1 MECYKDETAGE
12 SFPECTHR
20 RADAVVKTILIVDDE
35 PMIREF
41 IGLYFKVDG
50 FVVYEA
56 DSGEAAINCFMQKQ
70 IDLVLLDILMPGE
83 DGIAVCSRLRS
94 ISNVP
99 IVFLTALQQD
109 LKALEAY
116 QAGCDAYIVK
126 DADPKLIV
134 AQVKRI
140 FERMVPQTRTI
151 QIAGLSINNDTAEVF
166 ADGIKLNLTHR
177 EFQILLLLAQHPKKV
192 FSREY
197 ILSSVWGYDD
207 TSDTRVIDT
216 HIKNLRKKLGSQGKL
231 ITTVFSMG
239 YKLDC

>member
-1 MECYKDETAGE
+1 M
-12 SFPECTHR
+12 
-20 RADAVVKTILIVDDE
+20 VVKTILIVDDE

-50 FVVYEA
+50 FAVYEA
-56 DSGEAAINCFMQKQ
+56 DSGAAAVASFQENQ

-83 DGIAVCSRLRS
+83 DGIAVCRKLRD
-94 ISNVP
+94 ISDVP

-109 LKALEAY
+109 LRALEAY
-116 QAGCDAYIVK
+116 QAGCDDYIVK

-134 AQVKRI
+134 AKVKRI
-140 FERMVPQTRTI
+140 FERMVPKTRTI
-151 QIAGLSINNDTAEVF
+151 KIAGLLIDMDAAEVA
-166 ADGIKLNLTHR
+166 ADGVKVSLTYR
-177 EFQILLLLAQHPKKV
+177 EFQILLLLAQNPKKV

-197 ILSSVWGYDD
+197 ILSAIWGYDD

-216 HIKNLRKKLGSQGKL
+216 HIKNLRRKLGSYGKL

-239 YKLDC
+239 YKLDY

>member
-1 MECYKDETAGE
+1 M
-12 SFPECTHR
+12 
-20 RADAVVKTILIVDDE
+20 KTILIVDDE

-56 DSGEAAINCFMQKQ
+56 DSGAAAVDCFRQRQ

-83 DGIAVCSRLRS
+83 DGIAVCRRLRS
-94 ISNVP
+94 ISDVP

-116 QAGCDAYIVK
+116 QAGCDDYIVK

-134 AQVKRI
+134 AKVKRI
-140 FERMVPQTRTI
+140 FERMVPQSRVI
-151 QIAGLSINNDTAEVF
+151 RIAGLMIDMDAAEVT
-166 ADGIKLNLTHR
+166 ADGVKVNLTNR

-197 ILSSVWGYDD
+197 ILSAIWGYDD

-216 HIKNLRKKLGSQGKL
+216 HVKNLRRKLGEQGKL

-239 YKLDC
+239 YKLDYGT